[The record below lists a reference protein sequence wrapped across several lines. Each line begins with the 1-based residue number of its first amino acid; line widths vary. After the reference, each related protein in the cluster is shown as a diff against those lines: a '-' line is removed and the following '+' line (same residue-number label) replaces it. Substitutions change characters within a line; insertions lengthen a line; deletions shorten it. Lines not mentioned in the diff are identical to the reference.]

1 MRNGRRR
8 VLTYHS
14 VSGASHAAHLS
25 NGQLTAD
32 ATTDLPALITT
43 LKAGSFVDTITTLAP
58 TYETLVADALKAT
71 RRQPARGRAS
81 Q

>member
-1 MRNGRRR
+1 
-8 VLTYHS
+8 

-32 ATTDLPALITT
+32 VTTDLPALITT